1 MFILN
6 KISRPPKMA
15 RLERIKQMNKE
26 PKTWREWV
34 ISTKPEWFCKELF
47 AEKIKNL
54 SEKQKDKQN
63 ERKEA
68 KYKEVKSGNPK
79 DWHCEKSLVY
89 IYDIYQNSFWYGE
102 DFFESYFKTFLTEKL
117 EKIDSIDD
125 FTFLTDS
132 VENKELVEFLQ
143 ENEINIKDTEKVKET
158 LKHIIF
164 FIATEGYED
173 GVNRAYLDVEKGYR
187 GWDLCC

>member
-1 MFILN
+1 M
-6 KISRPPKMA
+6 
-15 RLERIKQMNKE
+15 
-26 PKTWREWV
+26 
-34 ISTKPEWFCKELF
+34 
-47 AEKIKNL
+47 
-54 SEKQKDKQN
+54 
-63 ERKEA
+63 
-68 KYKEVKSGNPK
+68 
-79 DWHCEKSLVY
+79 VY

-158 LKHIIF
+158 LKHIIL
-164 FIATEGYED
+164 FIANEGYND
-173 GVNRAYLDVEKGYR
+173 GVNSAYLDVEKGYR
-187 GWDLCC
+187 GWDLCR